1 MYKVKAKVKLR
12 QYLFIFEKS
21 QHLRGTTIMT
31 VKLIS
36 RGCTTVNIA
45 VTIQRGWKKPHLHLL
60 PRIAKTRWPS
70 GRAIINQ
77 QVIRYF
83 SYLDIHDPLPH
94 FLLAWF
100 RNGRTITAATES
112 NSIVCI
118 PLGRKKRLPNK
129 RLLSK
134 HCHYCCEAVPGTEKS
149 FTSSNT
155 FYPIKILHFHF
166 QGQKNSS
173 SFSFAATILQLRSP
187 SFAIQSLH
195 TQ

>member
-1 MYKVKAKVKLR
+1 M
-12 QYLFIFEKS
+12 FTFEKS
-21 QHLRGTTIMT
+21 QHPRGTTTMT

-118 PLGRKKRLPNK
+118 PLGRKNVYRIKGSYPNTVIIVVK
-129 RLLSK
+129 PFRVLK
-134 HCHYCCEAVPGTEKS
+134 KS

-155 FYPIKILHFHF
+155 FYPIKILHFRFH
-166 QGQKNSS
+166 GQKNSS
-173 SFSFAATILQLRSP
+173 SFSFTASNSST
-187 SFAIQSLH
+187 SFIEFLNSILH
-195 TQ
+195 TQQLEKIRQQSSQ